1 MKKYAVIVYY
11 TFGEPESEVY
21 LFDTEEQACKYLESM
36 WDYYYDFALEDS
48 DFDEEN
54 SYCVENYAELVWE
67 GTGKRIFEVVSISE
81 PMKFD

>member
-1 MKKYAVIVYY
+1 MRHSFL
-11 TFGEPESEVY
+11 FG
-21 LFDTEEQACKYLESM
+21 TEEQACKYLESM
-36 WDYYYDFALEDS
+36 WDYYYDFAFEDS

-67 GTGKRIFEVVSISE
+67 GTGKRIFEVVRVSE

>member
-1 MKKYAVIVYY
+1 
-11 TFGEPESEVY
+11 
-21 LFDTEEQACKYLESM
+21 M
-36 WDYYYDFALEDS
+36 WDYYYDFAFEDS

-67 GTGKRIFEVVSISE
+67 GTGKGIFEVVRVSE